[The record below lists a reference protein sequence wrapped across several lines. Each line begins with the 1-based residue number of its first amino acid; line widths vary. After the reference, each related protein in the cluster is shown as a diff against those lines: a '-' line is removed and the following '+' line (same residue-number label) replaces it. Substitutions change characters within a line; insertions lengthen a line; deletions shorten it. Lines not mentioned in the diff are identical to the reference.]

1 MKRWR
6 IERPLL
12 IIVVLWLAILPFG
25 VYRLYATDEVQ
36 YFAYLRSLYF
46 DHDLNFA
53 NEYQYFAD
61 AGQARGD
68 PAVFNALLKDRSSD
82 PPRNPKTGLYRNVA
96 PIGSAMLW
104 SPFYIAA
111 DMLVRMGIF
120 DAPADG
126 FSKPY
131 IVAVCLASA
140 FYSLLGMILSYR
152 LARRWTGQWA
162 AGVATITL
170 WLASPLVWYTYI
182 QMPWSHS
189 TGLAMVALFLTIWL
203 SPQNIE
209 HRTKNINQNKE
220 QRAKSKEEQSQRD
233 FTQRVSDSARTL
245 VQGRAER
252 SWLNWIALAVVGGL
266 MVLVR
271 EQLGLFLLLPA
282 IEGMIAYYQYAK
294 QRDWTHIRI
303 LFAKHAVFL
312 VLFVVMLLPQLWVY
326 SVLYGQPRPSGTV
339 SGKLNLISYKFFAT
353 LFDPRRG
360 AFMWH
365 PLLALSLIGLI
376 FLWRRDRLL
385 TALLA
390 IGFLAQN
397 YINGA
402 FGSTWHLS
410 GSFGFRRL
418 IECLPIFIIG
428 LAVLIERL
436 QWKRSIIATLA
447 LCFVLWN
454 GGLVLQAATD
464 KEVRGAG
471 LKWNTMLQDQFA
483 VPRKA
488 WQKANEL
495 LFDRCG
501 VLKNC

>member
-1 MKRWR
+1 MAVDFVETALAFDVADCWDKAVKRWR

-189 TGLAMVALFLTIWL
+189 
-203 SPQNIE
+203 
-209 HRTKNINQNKE
+209 
-220 QRAKSKEEQSQRD
+220 
-233 FTQRVSDSARTL
+233 
-245 VQGRAER
+245 
-252 SWLNWIALAVVGGL
+252 
-266 MVLVR
+266 
-271 EQLGLFLLLPA
+271 
-282 IEGMIAYYQYAK
+282 
-294 QRDWTHIRI
+294 
-303 LFAKHAVFL
+303 
-312 VLFVVMLLPQLWVY
+312 
-326 SVLYGQPRPSGTV
+326 
-339 SGKLNLISYKFFAT
+339 
-353 LFDPRRG
+353 
-360 AFMWH
+360 
-365 PLLALSLIGLI
+365 
-376 FLWRRDRLL
+376 
-385 TALLA
+385 
-390 IGFLAQN
+390 
-397 YINGA
+397 
-402 FGSTWHLS
+402 
-410 GSFGFRRL
+410 
-418 IECLPIFIIG
+418 
-428 LAVLIERL
+428 
-436 QWKRSIIATLA
+436 
-447 LCFVLWN
+447 
-454 GGLVLQAATD
+454 
-464 KEVRGAG
+464 
-471 LKWNTMLQDQFA
+471 
-483 VPRKA
+483 
-488 WQKANEL
+488 
-495 LFDRCG
+495 
-501 VLKNC
+501 